1 MTEPFTQKSDKNL
14 IKMIILKQIM
24 NLTFKKTQ

>member
-14 IKMIILKQIM
+14 FKMIILKQIM